1 MGQVKY
7 IPELPEEASHA
18 FNSML
23 QPCACRYTDILRD
36 IILSTALTLSEG
48 LVQRLF
54 LLLRQEP
61 TRLISGFWVRN
72 GTR

>member
-1 MGQVKY
+1 MGQVRY

-23 QPCACRYTDILRD
+23 QPCACRYILRD

-54 LLLRQEP
+54 LLLRREP
-61 TRLISGFWVRN
+61 TRLISRFWVRN